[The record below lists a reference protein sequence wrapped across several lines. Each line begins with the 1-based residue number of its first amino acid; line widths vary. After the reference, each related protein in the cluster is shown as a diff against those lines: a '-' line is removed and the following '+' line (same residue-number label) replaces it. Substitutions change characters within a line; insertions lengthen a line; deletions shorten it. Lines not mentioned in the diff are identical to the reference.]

1 MEMIYSIVDFS
12 RTKKISDHFY
22 IRIHPSDIRK
32 NNINMD
38 ITVIKRKSKH
48 GIHVDRT
55 SDQQRNVEKLS

>member
-1 MEMIYSIVDFS
+1 MGIPTIERLRDGNEIGE
-12 RTKKISDHFY
+12 
-22 IRIHPSDIRK
+22 
-32 NNINMD
+32 N